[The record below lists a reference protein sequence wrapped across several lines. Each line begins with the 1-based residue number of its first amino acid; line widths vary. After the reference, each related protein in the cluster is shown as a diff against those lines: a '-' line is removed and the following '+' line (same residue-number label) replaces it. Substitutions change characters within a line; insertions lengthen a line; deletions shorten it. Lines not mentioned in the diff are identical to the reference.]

1 MKPKSSSAVRIWMV
15 LLTAACSS
23 DRNLPQK
30 MCHPCDEIYVCSQT
44 MKMSGLFE
52 KYYIQP
58 FFWAH
63 ATQAPRVIAKRSS
76 ADLPLTL
83 ANRGAALVIV
93 SVHCGTL
100 LLFSENGFCRSTK
113 SGNFQTLV
121 LHTTWTKQSEHIRKQ
136 TINLSLPQEYHR
148 LLCLLKTSSKTYSI
162 SKKRSS
168 TPPKRLPEAPWPQYW
183 QHHLLLKLLSYLWYP
198 GETHFTSLI
207 IAL

>member
-44 MKMSGLFE
+44 MKMSGQFA

-58 FFWAH
+58 FFGLKQLKH
-63 ATQAPRVIAKRSS
+63 PELFS

-100 LLFSENGFCRSTK
+100 LLDRKRFSSIHNLRQLSNFGLAH
-113 SGNFQTLV
+113 NFQNNQNT
-121 LHTTWTKQSEHIRKQ
+121 
-136 TINLSLPQEYHR
+136 
-148 LLCLLKTSSKTYSI
+148 
-162 SKKRSS
+162 
-168 TPPKRLPEAPWPQYW
+168 
-183 QHHLLLKLLSYLWYP
+183 
-198 GETHFTSLI
+198 
-207 IAL
+207 